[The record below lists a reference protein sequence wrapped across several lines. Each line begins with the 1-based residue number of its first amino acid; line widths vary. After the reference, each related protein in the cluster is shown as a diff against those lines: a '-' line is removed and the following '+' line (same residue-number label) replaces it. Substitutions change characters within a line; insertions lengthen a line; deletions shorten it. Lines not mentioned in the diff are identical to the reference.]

1 MLPNTRKPRSSPKTA
16 KIKKLLALGTFTPA
30 MIAERVKCDLSH
42 VYRTMKLQGIDPKAA
57 KITAAQADTAS
68 TVSAVRSYT
77 WSGPF
82 APTTT
87 DTVAPMRAQP
97 APFYGSIPPEAAHAA
112 SEIDDYKGGHV
123 ESYTY
128 IVIAIAATVAVI
140 ALALYLTA

>member
-30 MIAERVKCDLSH
+30 MIAERAKCDLSH

-57 KITAAQADTAS
+57 KITAAQADT
-68 TVSAVRSYT
+68 
-77 WSGPF
+77 
-82 APTTT
+82 
-87 DTVAPMRAQP
+87 VAPMRAQP
-97 APFYGSIPPEAAHAA
+97 TPFYGSIPPEAAHAA
-112 SEIDDYKGGHV
+112 SEIDDYKGGYV

-140 ALALYLTA
+140 ALAMYLTA